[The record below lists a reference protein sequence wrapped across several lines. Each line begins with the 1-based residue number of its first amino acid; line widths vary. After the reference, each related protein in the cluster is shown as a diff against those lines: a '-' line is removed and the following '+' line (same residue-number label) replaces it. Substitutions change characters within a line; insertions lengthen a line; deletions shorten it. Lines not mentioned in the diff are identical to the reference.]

1 MPSDTTSG
9 YAMLLR
15 AAVEVGLTASPP
27 SSPATR
33 SQPVSSQSI
42 SGQSIL
48 GKAESDEVALVGK
61 DDPLM
66 ARAMRTARETLP
78 GFFELASHPAP
89 DAHDFG
95 VKIAVREGCEVEYF
109 WIGPFTR
116 DGDRFF
122 GRLDNRPRRVS
133 SVRFGQ
139 TIAFAESEIV
149 DWMYMDGN
157 RMMGNYTAR
166 ALLKNASPAERAD
179 FTRRFGLDLDF

>member
-1 MPSDTTSG
+1 MPSDTSSG

-15 AAVEVGLTASPP
+15 AAVEAGLTASAP
-27 SSPATR
+27 SSQ
-33 SQPVSSQSI
+33 SVSSQSF
-42 SGQSIL
+42 L

-66 ARAMRTARETLP
+66 ARAMSKARETLP
-78 GFFELASHPAP
+78 GFFEVASHPAP

-116 DGDRFF
+116 AGDKIS
-122 GRLDNRPRRVS
+122 GRLDNRPRRVC

-139 TIAFAESEIV
+139 TVTFAESEII
-149 DWMYMDGN
+149 DWTYMDGN